1 MPTRT
6 RYSDLPSD
14 ENIDPSNCVGE
25 NNDDGNN
32 DDDDDDE
39 EDDYAANG
47 GGLNPGLLGSS
58 TTYSSILRDEEDQ
71 QHVPRR
77 RRAPPPSDRNRTSAR
92 RGSGCCTCLWM
103 TFLVV
108 MILGVAAIVTWRI
121 ESKLHPEGIPFLNL
135 NGSHVDHAG
144 TNQSSSTSTS
154 DWSGTLSGWFSPKSQ
169 TPTKG
174 AAVTDDA
181 TSTLKAIP
189 SGNQGSVHY
198 DPNAALQ
205 YYNPFNFKQGDWY
218 GSVAVPPPQAESGQP
233 NSRLGYLS
241 QPNLVGPH
249 LVFVTEG
256 DLYYTRYSA
265 TQRTAAFKLTT
276 TVGNIR
282 SPTLNP
288 QFPFLVAYTATY
300 TGHREVYVMDMRPLK
315 GYSQAAIRL
324 TYWDTSHGVTSIVG
338 WKDNGKTLVFS
349 AQSREVGLPDTRLYQ
364 ISLQTDAQDTT
375 GSNAL
380 QVLKISPIPLSQAID
395 GVWKDDCIYFTR
407 YQQSSNTVR
416 YVGGTAESLW
426 AWCEGESEAVSLTSD
441 YPGTSKSPKI
451 AAGEN
456 AGESLL
462 LFLSDRNTRSTVRD
476 ANGAIRPT
484 SMNLFATTLPSKTDL
499 YGMRGYTIREPRALT
514 EASCSYGGLALR
526 EYAVHDDKAILR
538 IGADFHLLTP
548 VSKPSHS
555 IQPLDIVVYSDFH
568 EHQERLLP
576 ISVAT
581 DLTSADVYTTS
592 FGSTAV
598 LLGMRGQLFV
608 APVIPSLS
616 SSGGGGSNKYAG
628 AGMNLPPRRYRV
640 VPGTTMGG
648 IVRVLSATFVPMPQE
663 NGKTSRRLALVL
675 ATDPKS
681 DTAEHAFYLIET
693 QSDSAPSFV
702 GVDVLPEPFL
712 GGSTSTGGSVALG
725 GLGSV
730 VAVSV
735 SVSPCGR
742 RLAWTDTD
750 GRICVMTMPM
760 YQAKADTSLSY
771 KVLPTMN
778 ENGEPMVGIGVS
790 LSWSPGGRYLA
801 VNHSAKN
808 QFMIIS
814 IVDCGDP
821 NIEGT
826 EEVADIKIGRIVQA
840 TPARFNSE
848 SAIWG
853 RTGMDRA
860 TAAQAATFASLLGE
874 KAPKDTGGA
883 TTLYFLSDRDVISDV
898 KSPWGPR
905 APGPHFDERM
915 SVYALPL
922 VAVEQNPMNPMAA
935 FYAGGG
941 AAELWADGIIDL
953 QLQLEELEDAAP
965 VSAGSKPN
973 ERRLTQ
979 HHLLAAAGSRAN
991 SRRALDAYTYPLR
1004 SPSPTV
1010 GPVDSYTYPVRSPS
1024 PTVDPRGSYTYPVR
1038 SQSPTVGFND
1048 AAGDHD
1054 DAGSAK
1060 PSATILLT
1068 GAPFKSP
1075 KTSSPSSPPTLTA
1088 TEFPSAPPSGFPSTV
1103 PSTAPSQAEVSP
1115 VFPNDNEIDFG
1126 STVGLA
1132 FARKA
1137 YRIAGIPAAPYK
1149 SILCQLQ
1156 DDPSLILVES
1166 TDKGATVKL
1175 MATEDFPSDKIE
1187 ALTLFQDAEYRGS
1200 GLSTTR
1206 DHLLFILNPGRM
1218 KVVANTAT
1226 AVLQISKDS
1235 TMEEHMVDTAGMAV
1249 SVWPSLEYRQMFNDA
1264 WRMLRDYFYD
1274 TKMHGVDWLQM
1285 HGRYSSL
1292 VSRCSKREELD
1303 DVLAQMS
1310 AELSA
1315 LHVFVYGGEY
1325 NDPMHGHT
1333 DLAEIHQVA
1342 SLGATFERSLEYSG
1356 FIVTSIAHRD
1366 PDFNLIDGSAVYSPL
1381 SSQVLELS
1389 GQRGLEI
1396 GDVIVGINGESVM
1409 RVPDMHMLLRGTA
1422 GRSVRLDV
1430 VRQPQVRG
1438 QEANTTDFKPQPVIA
1453 VPLTQKDADSL
1464 RYAAWEWKTL
1474 QLAKTLAQGK
1484 RFTVGYV
1491 HLRSMM
1497 GPEDIDAF
1505 TRGFFTDYD
1514 KQALIIDVRHNSGG
1528 NIDSWLLDILQR
1540 RAWMYWQ
1547 GRATNVKNGGLGWDQ
1562 QFAFRGHI
1570 VVLID
1575 EKSSSDAEGFARG
1588 VSELGLGKL
1597 VGTRTWGGG
1606 IWLSSDNRLVD
1617 GGIASAP
1624 EIGTY
1629 NFNFGWGLGIE
1640 QQGVAPEVHI
1650 DNNPRLAF
1658 DGKDPQLEKAIDVLA
1673 KWLLEEPVV
1682 LPPEPGAKPD
1692 KSLHPQVEQCRV
1704 R

>member
-1 MPTRT
+1 MPIGSRT
-6 RYSDLPSD
+6 RYNDLPSD
-14 ENIDPSNCVGE
+14 ENIDSGNHVGD
-25 NNDDGNN
+25 NDDY
-32 DDDDDDE
+32 DDDDDDDDGD
-39 EDDYAANG
+39 EDEFVASG
-47 GGLNPGLLGSS
+47 GGLDPGRMGSANS
-58 TTYSSILRDEEDQ
+58 YSSILRDEEDQ

-77 RRAPPPSDRNRTSAR
+77 RRAPPPASGSHR
-92 RGSGCCTCLWM
+92 RRRSGCCTCLWM
-103 TFLVV
+103 TSLVV
-108 MILGVAAIVTWRI
+108 LIFGVAGIVVWRI
-121 ESKLHPEGIPFLNL
+121 ESKLHPEGIPFPNL
-135 NGSHVDHAG
+135 DGHDAHSE
-144 TNQSSSTSTS
+144 TNQSSSSSTS
-154 DWSGTLSGWFSPKSQ
+154 SWADTWDSWFSPKSA
-169 TPTKG
+169 TKG
-174 AAVTDDA
+174 SSTSIEVNASDTGDA
-181 TSTLKAIP
+181 TSTIMKAIP
-189 SGNQGSVHY
+189 SANQGSVHY
-198 DPNAALQ
+198 DPDAALQ
-205 YYNPFNFKQGDWY
+205 HYNPFNFTQGDWF
-218 GSVAVPPPQAESGQP
+218 GSVAVPPPQGNAGQA

-241 QPNLVGPH
+241 QPNIVGPH

-256 DLYYTRYSA
+256 DLYYTQYSA
-265 TQRTAAFKLTT
+265 TKRTAAFKLTT
-276 TVGNIR
+276 TVGNVR

-288 QFPFLVAYTATY
+288 DFPYFVAYTATY
-300 TGHREVYVMDMRPLK
+300 TGHREVYVMDMRPVK
-315 GYSQAAIRL
+315 GYTQAAIRL

-338 WKDNGKTLVFS
+338 WKDKGKTLVFS
-349 AQSREVGLPDTRLYQ
+349 AQSREVGLPDTRLYE
-364 ISLQTDAQDTT
+364 ISLESKLEGT
-375 GSNAL
+375 SSSHAL

-395 GVWKDDCIYFTR
+395 GVWKDDCVYFTR
-407 YQQSSNTVR
+407 YQQSSNTIR

-426 AWCEGESEAVSLTSD
+426 AWCEGEAEAVPLTSD

-451 AAGEN
+451 VTGRDD
-456 AGESLL
+456 GVVLL
-462 LFLSDRNTRSTVRD
+462 LFLSDRNVHSNVRNADGTVT
-476 ANGAIRPT
+476 PS
-484 SMNLFATTLPSKTDL
+484 SMNLFSTPLPSRADL
-499 YGMRGYTIREPRALT
+499 YKQGGPSYTIQEPKALT
-514 EASCSYGGLALR
+514 TVSCSFGGLALR
-526 EYAVHDDKAILR
+526 DYSVHDDKAILR
-538 IGADFHLLTP
+538 IGADFHLMEPASST
-548 VSKPSHS
+548 SHS
-555 IQPLDIVVYSDFH
+555 IKPLDIVVYSDFH
-568 EHQERLLP
+568 EHQERILP
-576 ISVAT
+576 VSVTT
-581 DLTSADVYTTS
+581 DMTSADVYTTA

-616 SSGGGGSNKYAG
+616 SSGGKSKYAG

-648 IVRVLSATFVPMPQE
+648 VVRVLSASFVPMPQE
-663 NGKTSRRLALVL
+663 DGKTTRRLALIL
-675 ATDPKS
+675 ATDPKTE
-681 DTAEHAFYLIET
+681 TAEHAFYLIET

-702 GVDVLPEPFL
+702 GADALPEPFL
-712 GGSTSTGGSVALG
+712 GGSTSTGGSVASG

-730 VAVSV
+730 VAASV
-735 SVSPCGR
+735 RLSPCGR
-742 RLAWTDTD
+742 RLVWTDTD

-760 YQAKADTSLSY
+760 YKTKTDDSSPYT
-771 KVLPTMN
+771 VVPVIN
-778 ENGEPMVGIGVS
+778 ENEEPMVGIEVD

-826 EEVADIKIGRIVQA
+826 EEVADIRIGRVVQA
-840 TPARFNSE
+840 TPSRFNAASPY
-848 SAIWG
+848 WG
-853 RTGMDRA
+853 RTAMDQA
-860 TAAQAATFASLLGE
+860 TAVQTAIFASLLG
-874 KAPKDTGGA
+874 KKGPKDAGGA
-883 TTLYFLSDRDVISDV
+883 TALYFLTDRDIVSDV
-898 KSPWGPR
+898 QSPWGTR
-905 APGPHFDERM
+905 APGPHFDKRQ

-922 VAVEQNPMNPMAA
+922 VAAEENPMNPMAG

-941 AAELWADGIIDL
+941 AAELWADGLIDL
-953 QLQLEELEDAAP
+953 QLQLEALQEAP
-965 VSAGSKPN
+965 ATPVGGDKPK
-973 ERRLTQ
+973 ERQLTQ
-979 HHLLAAAGSRAN
+979 NHLLAAAAAARAVKRTIVESSAPSSASQTAGVHEVADSPQLSMPSQLFSPTGFGS
-991 SRRALDAYTYPLR
+991 SS
-1004 SPSPTV
+1004 SPSPST
-1010 GPVDSYTYPVRSPS
+1010 
-1024 PTVDPRGSYTYPVR
+1024 GST
-1038 SQSPTVGFND
+1038 QL
-1048 AAGDHD
+1048 
-1054 DAGSAK
+1054 
-1060 PSATILLT
+1060 PSATTLSTDVPTPLLDT
-1068 GAPFKSP
+1068 V
-1075 KTSSPSSPPTLTA
+1075 SPSTTPTYSTTA
-1088 TEFPSAPPSGFPSTV
+1088 FPSTV
-1103 PSTAPSQAEVSP
+1103 PSTTPSQAMVSS

-1126 STVGLA
+1126 SSVGLA

-1137 YRIAGIPAAPYK
+1137 FRIAGIPAAPYK
-1149 SILCQLQ
+1149 LILCQLQ

-1166 TDKGATVKL
+1166 TDTGATVKL

-1187 ALTLFQDAEYRGS
+1187 VMPLFQGSDYLGS

-1206 DHLLFILNPGRM
+1206 DHILFILAPGHV
-1218 KVVANTAT
+1218 KVVANRA
-1226 AVLQISKDS
+1226 ASVLQIPNDSKIEENIVDS
-1235 TMEEHMVDTAGMAV
+1235 TGMAV

-1264 WRMLRDYFYD
+1264 WRMMRDYFYD
-1274 TKMHGVDWLQM
+1274 TNMHGVDWLQM

-1325 NDPMHGHT
+1325 NDPMHGNA
-1333 DLAEIHQVA
+1333 DLTKLHEVA
-1342 SLGATFERSLEYSG
+1342 SLGANFERSLEYNG
-1356 FIVTSIAHRD
+1356 YVVTSIARRD
-1366 PDFNLIDGSAVYSPL
+1366 PDFNLVDGSAIYSPL

-1389 GQRGLEI
+1389 GQQGLDI

-1430 VRQPQVRG
+1430 IRQPQIPRP
-1438 QEANTTDFKPQPVIA
+1438 EANETDFKPQPVIT
-1453 VPLTQKDADSL
+1453 VPLTQTDADNL

-1514 KQALIIDVRHNSGG
+1514 KQALIIDVRHNNGG
-1528 NIDSWLLDILQR
+1528 NIDSWLLDVLQR

-1588 VSELGLGKL
+1588 VAELGLGKL

-1606 IWLSSDNRLVD
+1606 IWLASDNRLVD

-1640 QQGVAPEVHI
+1640 QQGVSPDVHI

-1658 DGKDPQLEKAIDVLA
+1658 EGKDPQLEKAIDVLA
-1673 KWLLEEPVV
+1673 EWLVKEPVV
-1682 LPPEPGAKPD
+1682 LPSDPGAKPD
-1692 KSLHPQVEQCRV
+1692 KSLHANVEQCRV